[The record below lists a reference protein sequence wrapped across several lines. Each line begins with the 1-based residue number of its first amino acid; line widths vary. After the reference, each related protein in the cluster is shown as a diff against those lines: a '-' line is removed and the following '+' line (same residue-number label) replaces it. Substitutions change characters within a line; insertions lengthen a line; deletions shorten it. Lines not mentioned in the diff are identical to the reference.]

1 MENQTEVVDPEEPGA
16 KENYIMGK
24 RVGAG
29 LVSKLEGD
37 AKKWLEDNKAQK
49 KPIPNYW
56 RKHADMDDAIEQGNI
71 DVMEISLYD
80 LLKEQFSGEVDARTA
95 EVELKKYKWEP
106 FKNLLTSKPT

>member
-1 MENQTEVVDPEEPGA
+1 
-16 KENYIMGK
+16 
-24 RVGAG
+24 
-29 LVSKLEGD
+29 
-37 AKKWLEDNKAQK
+37 
-49 KPIPNYW
+49 
-56 RKHADMDDAIEQGNI
+56 MDDAIEQGNI